1 MNKGAIIFL
10 ATLIGSIFVT
20 FLFVSNQPI
29 TIVDS
34 DSDYY
39 DKELPLI
46 LPNLDPIIPQD
57 NLTKG
62 MTFICNFSVIS
73 LTNKKLVVPLDF
85 KLYIIRNCYSR
96 EISAKE
102 AGFYDFY
109 APTVFVLDPFR
120 LVFSLVTLEISE
132 DVDLGEYQLFIG
144 TGDWEVTHVS
154 GISLNF
160 KVVT

>member
-1 MNKGAIIFL
+1 M
-10 ATLIGSIFVT
+10 
-20 FLFVSNQPI
+20 
-29 TIVDS
+29 
-34 DSDYY
+34 
-39 DKELPLI
+39 PLI

-73 LTNKKLVVPLDF
+73 LTTKKLVIPLDF
-85 KLYIIRNCYSR
+85 KLFVIRNRYSR
-96 EISAKE
+96 EISGKE

-144 TGDWEVTHVS
+144 TGDWEMTHVS
-154 GISLNF
+154 GVSLNF
-160 KVVT
+160 KVVA